1 MLPGRGLGFDD
12 LDSYSAGNG
21 ILQEEG
27 AGCLELQSSRVLH
40 VVCVRVSW
48 VWDCGGRRELTGNVS
63 CGKLKENSGSG

>member
-1 MLPGRGLGFDD
+1 MGFCK
-12 LDSYSAGNG
+12 
-21 ILQEEG
+21 EEG